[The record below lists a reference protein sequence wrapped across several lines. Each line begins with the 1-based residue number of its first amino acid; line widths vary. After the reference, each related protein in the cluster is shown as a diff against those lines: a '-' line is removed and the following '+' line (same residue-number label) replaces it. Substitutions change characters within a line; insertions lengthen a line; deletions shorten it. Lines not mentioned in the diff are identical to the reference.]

1 MCTIDCHKC
10 KHCKIMEDPDPTDW
24 FCDDDE
30 SIVCTAK
37 PSEINWDSHFYN
49 KGDKIPFTYISASNR
64 PYQIRNE
71 FKIMAKIWK
80 ARRPK
85 WCPGFEEGKSLL

>member
-10 KHCKIMEDPDPTDW
+10 KHCKIIEDPDPTDW

-37 PSEINWDSHFYN
+37 SSNIKWDSHFYN
-49 KGDKIPFTYISASNR
+49 EGDKIPFTYISVSNR
-64 PYQIRNE
+64 PYQTKKE
-71 FKIMAKIWK
+71 FKLMAKVWK
-80 ARRPK
+80 ARRPT
-85 WCPGFEEGKSLL
+85 WCPEFEEGKSLL

>member
-10 KHCKIMEDPDPTDW
+10 KHCKIIEDPDPTDW

-37 PSEINWDSHFYN
+37 SSNIKWDSHFYN
-49 KGDKIPFTYISASNR
+49 EGDKIPFTYISASNR
-64 PYQIRNE
+64 PY
-71 FKIMAKIWK
+71 
-80 ARRPK
+80 
-85 WCPGFEEGKSLL
+85 